1 MQVAIDVVFVVRY
14 VFLNELMGSIH
25 RPHQGDLFQ
34 RRTVKNDEDHVK
46 KSEERGDAEKEFERV
61 HFGRN
66 VWLVVSTKIPAPL
79 VVMWV
84 LENWKS
90 AFRFCREVEE
100 DVLKSEKKLERERDE
115 EIMKS

>member
-34 RRTVKNDEDHVK
+34 RRTVENDEDHVK

-66 VWLVVSTKIPAPL
+66 V
-79 VVMWV
+79 
-84 LENWKS
+84 
-90 AFRFCREVEE
+90 
-100 DVLKSEKKLERERDE
+100 
-115 EIMKS
+115 